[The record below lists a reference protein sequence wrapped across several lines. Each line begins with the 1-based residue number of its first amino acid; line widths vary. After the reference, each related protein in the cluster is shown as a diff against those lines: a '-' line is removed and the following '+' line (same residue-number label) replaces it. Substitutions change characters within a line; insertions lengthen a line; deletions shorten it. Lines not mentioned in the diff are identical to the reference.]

1 MSDQEI
7 LNQLNAG
14 DESSLKHLYQHLGM
28 VQGWVMKNNGNQ
40 EDALDLFQEAIIVF
54 YKKFKAGEYQVKGK
68 LSTYLFEICKR
79 QWYNQLNRRLKYEKA
94 NPQASQLD
102 QRQESFSVEITNPNP
117 KTSLKSYIKQ
127 AMEQLGEPCKSLLE
141 ASIYLK
147 MKMAEIA
154 REFNYADAH
163 SARQQKLR
171 CMKRLRRVV
180 SYEHVIQL
188 D

>member
-14 DESSLKHLYQHLGM
+14 DESCLQYLYEHLGM

-54 YKKFKAGEYQVKGK
+54 YKKFRCGEFQVKGK

-94 NPQASQLD
+94 NPHASQLD
-102 QRQESFSVEITNPNP
+102 QRQESFSVEITNTR
-117 KTSLKSYIKQ
+117 TSLKSYIKQ
-127 AMEQLGEPCKSLLE
+127 ALEKLGEPCKSLLE

-154 REFNYADAH
+154 QEFNYADAH

-171 CMKRLRRVV
+171 CMKRLRSVV
-180 SYEHVIQL
+180 SYERVIQL